1 MTNGFKLIGISIR
14 TTNQD
19 NHAAKDI
26 GMLWSQFFEQAILDK
41 IPNKISSDIYA
52 VYTNYK
58 SNFTE
63 EYTVI
68 IGVPVS
74 TLKDVPEGMFGQEFE
89 NDNFIK
95 YIAKGKMPDAVVST
109 WMEIWRNDNVLNR
122 AYSYDYE
129 IYGAKC
135 QDGENAEVEIFIS
148 VK

>member
-89 NDNFIK
+89 NDNFIN
-95 YIAKGKMPDAVVST
+95 I
-109 WMEIWRNDNVLNR
+109 
-122 AYSYDYE
+122 
-129 IYGAKC
+129 
-135 QDGENAEVEIFIS
+135 
-148 VK
+148 